1 SLTIP
6 HPVSL
11 VNEHVIHVYR
21 DPYIGCGIGNPVV
34 NALLNQEVIS
44 PEFTILDVVYTRG
57 CDCRKIEFH
66 IVVLEIVA
74 PGGDF
79 TTEYFYST
87 SVFANLIYG
96 CFCLR
101 FVFLVEFND
110 RYFGLRRKV
119 AHLREAYVW
128 LSYPAFNCIWLH
140 SP

>member
-1 SLTIP
+1 
-6 HPVSL
+6 
-11 VNEHVIHVYR
+11 
-21 DPYIGCGIGNPVV
+21 
-34 NALLNQEVIS
+34 
-44 PEFTILDVVYTRG
+44 
-57 CDCRKIEFH
+57 KIEFH

-140 SP
+140 SPGQYFAGFSCRKQAAYDEPAVLSEHTTVEKHQVCIRRGDLYQPFGIIRSEDKSAAGFE